1 MKGLAR
7 YGAAFL
13 AAVGA
18 AYLLGSVL
26 ATQVIL
32 DGLTDHG
39 VPVSLRDRLH
49 ATAHDLRGLAT
60 SYLPLLALAF
70 LIALPVGEGL
80 ARLFARARLP
90 LYLAAGAGA
99 VITLH
104 LVARAVLGV
113 TALAAVREL
122 PGLAL
127 QGLAGGLGAYVY
139 FIATGWA
146 HRPSP
151 PPDGP
156 PPA

>member
-13 AAVGA
+13 AAVTT
-18 AYLLGSVL
+18 AYLLGSVF

-32 DGLTDHG
+32 SGLSAHS
-39 VPVSLRDRLH
+39 VPVTLRDRLH
-49 ATAHDLRGLAT
+49 ATGHDLLGLADT
-60 SYLPLLALAF
+60 YLPLLVLAF
-70 LIALPVGEGL
+70 LVALPVGEGL
-80 ARLFARARLP
+80 ARFFARARLL
-90 LYLAAGAGA
+90 LYLGAGAGA

-104 LVARAVLGV
+104 LAARAVLGI
-113 TALAAVREL
+113 TAIAAVREF

-127 QGLAGGLGAYVY
+127 QGLAGSCGAYVY

-151 PPDGP
+151 PPGEL